1 MVAVVSAAASLENEY
16 LGNNN
21 NHMKLVKQ
29 GQSLFSFKNN
39 LLMAGIL
46 LAMSSQSVS
55 AEERTIDISGNNT
68 SSAYVEYST
77 PVSIAATDVVNVKMA
92 RYCYFSSTVTGSGV
106 LNLYGGGERCYLG
119 TKSGAKWAEMTNYK
133 GDIHIYPF
141 IENSP
146 NAGFWGVILAH
157 GGKAFSPE
165 NIDYSKVNK
174 TMENNHVTLHAGA
187 TIATE
192 ANTSGAGFRIGE
204 LQMEA
209 GSTLHG
215 YMKDKRAVYYL
226 LGCMNTDATLAGTII
241 PSKDYENTPLG
252 IIKEGTGTYSIT
264 GNNNYLSGALRIL
277 QGRVLVMNDRAE
289 AESQQLRGALGAKP
303 NATDA
308 IAYVFS
314 NGVLG
319 GTGSIGGM
327 VDNYGT
333 IEPGADGVGVLTLK
347 NFAADLDANLT
358 VRPSSRLRFKV
369 AAADSYDQLLVD
381 GTVSYNNIQE
391 DFSTSDKMPV
401 IEMAL
406 EQTADI
412 AIGTEFRVLT
422 VNSKSAADW
431 HFDVR
436 ANKYTW
442 VVEERQENDHVVF
455 VVRLESYA
463 DMEIAE
469 DTDEDEDANDPI
481 YTMGAFYD
489 DGVDDA
495 ADKNTLKY
503 YADQTQ
509 KSIGVALCT
518 YKGLDSDRSEA
529 GRQFNMMVCENE
541 MKMDALQPS
550 KGSFSFGS
558 ADNLVSLA
566 QQNNMAI
573 RGHCLVWH
581 SQVPG
586 WLSADG
592 KKNDKNWTR
601 EEALEIMKNHITKVM
616 THYKGKVREWDVVN
630 ECLDDDQTTVRSN
643 PNSYDLRQQSVWQ
656 RAIGDDYIDSAFV
669 YAHRADPDAILYL
682 NDYGVEL
689 QGKAKSLA
697 FYNLAVSLKEKGIP
711 IHGVG
716 LQCHF
721 SVGEVD
727 GVKLNRTIK
736 RFAEAGLLCIITEL
750 DMGIP
755 STTAANKEE
764 QARMYRMLTDIVLK
778 NDNCPS
784 MVIWGIKDNDSWRSG
799 SNPLLYD
806 SGMGKK
812 PAWYGVR
819 SALRHRMLAS
829 SIGAVR
835 CDGIATNS
843 EVYTLDGRRVSAVSL
858 KPGLYIKDGKK
869 FVVK

>member
-1 MVAVVSAAASLENEY
+1 
-16 LGNNN
+16 
-21 NHMKLVKQ
+21 
-29 GQSLFSFKNN
+29 
-39 LLMAGIL
+39 MAGLL

-55 AEERTIDISGNNT
+55 AEERTIDISGSNSADSYLVYN
-68 SSAYVEYST
+68 SSISVPADD
-77 PVSIAATDVVNVKMA
+77 IVNAKINA
-92 RYCYFSSTVTGSGV
+92 RYCYFSSTISGSGV
-106 LNLYGGGERCYLG
+106 LNIYGGGDRCFLG
-119 TKSGAKWAEMTNYK
+119 GEKGKTWPNWTNYT
-133 GDIHIYPF
+133 GNVHIYKLA
-141 IENSP
+141 ESSYS
-146 NAGFWGVILAH
+146 AGFYGVVLAY
-157 GGKAFSPE
+157 GGKSSSPE
-165 NIDYSKVNK
+165 NALADVKSGKVNPS
-174 TMENNHVTLHAGA
+174 MANNRVTIHNGA
-187 TIATE
+187 TMVCE
-192 ANTSGAGFRIGE
+192 TSTNGAGFRIGE
-204 LQMEA
+204 LNTEA
-209 GSTLHG
+209 GSTLQG
-215 YMKDKRAVYYL
+215 YYKKSRSVYYL
-226 LGCMNTDATLAGTII
+226 LGGLNTDATLAGTIK
-241 PSKDYENTPLG
+241 PTDYDDATLLS
-252 IIKEGTGTYSIT
+252 IVKEGTGTYSIT

-277 QGRVLVMNDRAE
+277 EGRVLVMNDRAE

-303 NATDA
+303 NANEA

-314 NGVLG
+314 KGVLG

-333 IEPGADGVGVLTLK
+333 IEPGADGIGVLTLK
-347 NFAADLDANLT
+347 NYAADLAANLT

-369 AAADSYDQLLVD
+369 AAANSYDQLVVD
-381 GTVSYNNIQE
+381 GSVSYNNIMD

-422 VNSKSAADW
+422 VNSKVAGDW
-431 HFDVR
+431 HFDVH

-463 DMEIAE
+463 DMEIA
-469 DTDEDEDANDPI
+469 DDPDEDDEANDPI

-489 DGVDDA
+489 DGINDA
-495 ADKNTLKY
+495 TDNNTLRYYADKN
-503 YADQTQ
+503 Q

-518 YKGLDSDRSEA
+518 YKGYDSERKEA
-529 GRQFNMMVCENE
+529 ARQFNMMVCENE

-550 KGSFSFGS
+550 KGSFSFGG

-566 QQNNMAI
+566 QQNDMAI

-586 WLSADG
+586 WLSSDG

-601 EEALEIMKNHITKVM
+601 EQALEIMKNHITKVM
-616 THYKGKVREWDVVN
+616 QHYKGKVREWDVVN

-689 QGKAKSLA
+689 QGKAKSMA

-721 SVGEVD
+721 SIGEVD

-736 RFAEAGLLCIITEL
+736 RFAEAGLMCIITEL
-750 DMGIP
+750 DMGIS

-764 QARMYRMLTDIVLK
+764 QARLYRMITDIVLK

-784 MVIWGIKDNDSWRSG
+784 MVIWGVKDNDSWRSA

-819 SALRHRMLAS
+819 SALRHRALS
-829 SIGAVR
+829 TGVSEKWKEESGKR
-835 CDGIATNS
+835 ATAPI
-843 EVYTLDGRRVSAVSL
+843 YDLQGRKVTSLL
-858 KPGLYIKDGKK
+858 KPGFYILGGKK
-869 FVVK
+869 MVVK

>member
-1 MVAVVSAAASLENEY
+1 
-16 LGNNN
+16 
-21 NHMKLVKQ
+21 
-29 GQSLFSFKNN
+29 
-39 LLMAGIL
+39 MAGLL

-55 AEERTIDISGNNT
+55 AEERTIDISGSNSADSYLVYN
-68 SSAYVEYST
+68 SSISVPADD
-77 PVSIAATDVVNVKMA
+77 IVNAKINA
-92 RYCYFSSTVTGSGV
+92 RYCYFSSTISGSGV
-106 LNLYGGGERCYLG
+106 LNIYGGGDRCFLG
-119 TKSGAKWAEMTNYK
+119 GEKGKTWPNWTNYT
-133 GDIHIYPF
+133 GNVHIYKLA
-141 IENSP
+141 ESSYS
-146 NAGFWGVILAH
+146 AGFYGVVLAY
-157 GGKAFSPE
+157 GGKSSSPE
-165 NIDYSKVNK
+165 NALADVKSGKVNPS
-174 TMENNHVTLHAGA
+174 MANNRVTLHDGA
-187 TIATE
+187 TMVCE
-192 ANTSGAGFRIGE
+192 TSTNGAGFRIGE
-204 LQMEA
+204 LNTEA
-209 GSTLHG
+209 GSTLQG
-215 YMKDKRAVYYL
+215 YYKKSRSVYYL
-226 LGCMNTDATLAGTII
+226 LGGLNTDATLAGTIK
-241 PSKDYENTPLG
+241 PTDYDDATLLS
-252 IIKEGTGTYSIT
+252 IVKEGTGTYSIT

-277 QGRVLVMNDRAE
+277 EGRVLVMNDRAE

-303 NATDA
+303 NATEA

-314 NGVLG
+314 KGVLG

-333 IEPGADGVGVLTLK
+333 IEPGADGIGVLTLK
-347 NFAADLDANLT
+347 NYAADLAANLT

-369 AAADSYDQLLVD
+369 AAADSYDQLMVN
-381 GTVSYNNIQE
+381 GSVNYKNIAE

-422 VNSKSAADW
+422 VNSKAAGDW
-431 HFDVR
+431 HFDVH

-463 DMEIAE
+463 DMEIA
-469 DTDEDEDANDPI
+469 DDPDEDDEANDPI

-489 DGVDDA
+489 DGINDA
-495 ADKNTLKY
+495 TDNNTLRYYADKN
-503 YADQTQ
+503 Q

-518 YKGLDSDRSEA
+518 YKGYDSERKEA
-529 GRQFNMMVCENE
+529 ARQFNMMVCENE

-550 KGSFSFGS
+550 KGSFSFGG

-566 QQNNMAI
+566 QQNDMAI

-586 WLSADG
+586 WLSSDG

-601 EEALEIMKNHITKVM
+601 EQALEIMKNHITKVM
-616 THYKGKVREWDVVN
+616 QHYKGKVREWDVVN

-721 SVGEVD
+721 SIGEVD

-736 RFAEAGLLCIITEL
+736 RFAEAGLMCIITEL
-750 DMGIP
+750 DMGIS

-764 QARMYRMLTDIVLK
+764 QARLYRMITDIVLK

-784 MVIWGIKDNDSWRSG
+784 MVIWGVKDNDSWRSA

-819 SALRHRMLAS
+819 SALRHRALS
-829 SIGAVR
+829 TGVSEKVIVNS
-835 CDGIATNS
+835 DKFATAPI
-843 EVYTLDGRRVSAVSL
+843 YDLQGRKVTSLL
-858 KPGLYIKDGKK
+858 KPGLYIKNGKK

>member
-1 MVAVVSAAASLENEY
+1 MEI
-16 LGNNN
+16 NNN
-21 NHMKLVKQ
+21 KMNLVTRNR
-29 GQSLFSFKNN
+29 LLISFKNTM
-39 LLMAGIL
+39 LMAGLL

-55 AEERTIDISGNNT
+55 AEERTIDISGSNSADSYLVYN
-68 SSAYVEYST
+68 SSISVPADD
-77 PVSIAATDVVNVKMA
+77 IVNAKINA
-92 RYCYFSSTVTGSGV
+92 RYCYFSSTISGSGV
-106 LNLYGGGERCYLG
+106 LNIYGGGDRCFLG
-119 TKSGAKWAEMTNYK
+119 GEKGKTWPNWTNYT
-133 GDIHIYPF
+133 GNVHIYKLA
-141 IENSP
+141 ESSYS
-146 NAGFWGVILAH
+146 AGFYGVVLAY
-157 GGKAFSPE
+157 GGKSSSPE
-165 NIDYSKVNK
+165 NALADVKSGKVNPS
-174 TMENNHVTLHAGA
+174 MANNRVTLHDGA
-187 TIATE
+187 TMVCE
-192 ANTSGAGFRIGE
+192 TSTNGAGFRIGE
-204 LQMEA
+204 LNTEA
-209 GSTLHG
+209 GSTLQG
-215 YMKDKRAVYYL
+215 YYKKSRSVYYL
-226 LGCMNTDATLAGTII
+226 LGGLNTDATLAGTIK
-241 PSKDYENTPLG
+241 PTDYDDATLLS
-252 IIKEGTGTYSIT
+252 IVKEGTGTYSIT

-277 QGRVLVMNDRAE
+277 EGRVLVMNDRAE

-303 NATDA
+303 NATEA

-314 NGVLG
+314 KGVLG

-333 IEPGADGVGVLTLK
+333 IEPGADGIGVLTLK
-347 NFAADLDANLT
+347 NYAADLAANLT

-369 AAADSYDQLLVD
+369 AAADSYDQLMVN
-381 GTVSYNNIQE
+381 GSVNYKNIAE

-422 VNSKSAADW
+422 VNSKAAGDW
-431 HFDVR
+431 HFDVH

-463 DMEIAE
+463 DMEIA
-469 DTDEDEDANDPI
+469 DDPDEDDEANDPI

-489 DGVDDA
+489 DGINDA
-495 ADKNTLKY
+495 TDNNTLRYYADKN
-503 YADQTQ
+503 Q

-518 YKGLDSDRSEA
+518 YKGYDSERKEA
-529 GRQFNMMVCENE
+529 ARQFNMMVCENE

-550 KGSFSFGS
+550 KGSFSFGG

-566 QQNNMAI
+566 QQNDMAI

-586 WLSADG
+586 WLSSDG

-601 EEALEIMKNHITKVM
+601 EQALEIMKNHITKVM
-616 THYKGKVREWDVVN
+616 QHYKGKVREWDVVN

-721 SVGEVD
+721 SIGEVD

-736 RFAEAGLLCIITEL
+736 RFSEAGLMCIITEL
-750 DMGIP
+750 DMGIS

-764 QARMYRMLTDIVLK
+764 QARLYRMITDIVLK

-784 MVIWGIKDNDSWRSG
+784 MVIWGVKDNDSWRSA

-819 SALRHRMLAS
+819 SALRHRALS
-829 SIGAVR
+829 TGVSEKVIV
-835 CDGIATNS
+835 NS
-843 EVYTLDGRRVSAVSL
+843 DKFANAPIYDLQGRKVTSLL

>member
-1 MVAVVSAAASLENEY
+1 
-16 LGNNN
+16 
-21 NHMKLVKQ
+21 
-29 GQSLFSFKNN
+29 
-39 LLMAGIL
+39 MAGLL

-55 AEERTIDISGNNT
+55 AEERTIDISGSNSADSYLVYN
-68 SSAYVEYST
+68 SSISVPADD
-77 PVSIAATDVVNVKMA
+77 IVNAKINA
-92 RYCYFSSTVTGSGV
+92 RYCYFSSTISGSGV
-106 LNLYGGGERCYLG
+106 LNIYGGGDRCFLG
-119 TKSGAKWAEMTNYK
+119 GEKGKTWPNWTNYT
-133 GDIHIYPF
+133 GNVHIYKLA
-141 IENSP
+141 ESSYS
-146 NAGFWGVILAH
+146 AGFYGVVLAY
-157 GGKAFSPE
+157 GGKSSSPE
-165 NIDYSKVNK
+165 NALADVKSGKVNPS
-174 TMENNHVTLHAGA
+174 MANNRVTLHDGA
-187 TIATE
+187 TMVCE
-192 ANTSGAGFRIGE
+192 TSTNGAGFRIGE
-204 LQMEA
+204 LNTEA
-209 GSTLHG
+209 GSTLQG
-215 YMKDKRAVYYL
+215 YYKKSRSVYYL
-226 LGCMNTDATLAGTII
+226 LGGLNTDATLAGTIK
-241 PSKDYENTPLG
+241 PTDYDDATLLS
-252 IIKEGTGTYSIT
+252 IVKEGTGTYSIT
-264 GNNNYLSGALRIL
+264 GNDNYLSGALRIL
-277 QGRVLVMNDRAE
+277 EGRVLVMNDRAE

-303 NATDA
+303 NANEA

-314 NGVLG
+314 KGVLG

-333 IEPGADGVGVLTLK
+333 IEPGADGIGVLTLK
-347 NFAADLDANLT
+347 NYAADLAANLT

-369 AAADSYDQLLVD
+369 AAADSYDQLMVN
-381 GTVSYNNIQE
+381 GSVNYKNIAE

-422 VNSKSAADW
+422 VNSKVAGDW

-442 VVEERQENDHVVF
+442 EVEEREEDGHVVL
-455 VVRLESYA
+455 VVRLVSYA
-463 DMEIAE
+463 DMEIS
-469 DTDEDEDANDPI
+469 DDPDEDEEANDPI

-489 DGVDDA
+489 DGINDA
-495 ADKNTLKY
+495 TDNNTLRYYADKN
-503 YADQTQ
+503 Q

-518 YKGLDSDRSEA
+518 YKGYDSERKEA
-529 GRQFNMMVCENE
+529 ARQFNMMVCENE

-550 KGSFSFGS
+550 KGSFSFGG

-566 QQNNMAI
+566 QQNDMAI

-586 WLSADG
+586 WLSSDG

-601 EEALEIMKNHITKVM
+601 EQALEIMKNHITKVM
-616 THYKGKVREWDVVN
+616 QHYKGKVREWDVVN

-721 SVGEVD
+721 SIGEVD

-736 RFAEAGLLCIITEL
+736 RFAEAGLKCIITEL

-764 QARMYRMLTDIVLK
+764 QARLYRMITDIVLK

-784 MVIWGIKDNDSWRSG
+784 MVIWGVKDNDSWRSA

-819 SALRHRMLAS
+819 SALRHRALS
-829 SIGAVR
+829 TGVSEKVIVNS
-835 CDGIATNS
+835 DKFATAPI
-843 EVYTLDGRRVSAVSL
+843 YDLQGRKVTSLL
-858 KPGLYIKDGKK
+858 KPGLYIKNGKK